1 MVMDWLIS
9 RHAAHR
15 ARRAAQTFRYGV
27 RRWATPLAPQVVAG
41 LTKPVPP
48 NVSQRWARDEIN
60 AGPLRAGCAPPPTS
74 PTSSSVGR
82 GQPRRAGTLPGSPC
96 PPGPRQ
102 RLDVAALYRRWDAVN
117 EHPHP
122 LHALIEVALRRP
134 RLASTSTSQ
143 EAVQLLSSHLR
154 PLAKMVPNLEM
165 AMVTGSMTRTDYA
178 DVGNL
183 LADLADKWRALPDN
197 QPDPPPRLLPP
208 AS

>member
-27 RRWATPLAPQVVAG
+27 RRWATPLASQVVAG